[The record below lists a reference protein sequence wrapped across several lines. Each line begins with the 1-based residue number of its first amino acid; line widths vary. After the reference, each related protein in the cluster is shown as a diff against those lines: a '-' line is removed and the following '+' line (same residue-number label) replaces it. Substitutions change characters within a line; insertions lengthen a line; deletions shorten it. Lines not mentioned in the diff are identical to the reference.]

1 MNNKKER
8 FNLPTIDD
16 LFERT
21 HGSYVGRIENIDI
34 NKLNE
39 FKNHPFQVKDD
50 EKMEQLAK
58 SIKENGVLNPII
70 VRELENGEFE
80 IVSGH
85 RRKRASELAGLDE
98 IPSIV
103 RDLSDEEATI
113 LMVDS
118 NLQREEILP
127 SEKAFA
133 YKMKIEAMNK
143 QGQRTD
149 LTSAPME
156 QKYIQGKTTREI
168 IAEQNNE
175 SREQVRRYVRLTKL
189 IPEILNMVDE
199 KKIAFRPAVEISYLT
214 EDEQYK
220 LFDIMKMYDATPS
233 LSQSIGM
240 KKISAEMPLTSE
252 KIDEMLREEKAN
264 QVEKIKISMN
274 KLENI
279 LPRNLVTQKQIEN
292 FILMCVEE
300 HNKREK
306 QRKDLSR

>member
-1 MNNKKER
+1 
-8 FNLPTIDD
+8 
-16 LFERT
+16 
-21 HGSYVGRIENIDI
+21 
-34 NKLNE
+34 
-39 FKNHPFQVKDD
+39 
-50 EKMEQLAK
+50 
-58 SIKENGVLNPII
+58 
-70 VRELENGEFE
+70 
-80 IVSGH
+80 
-85 RRKRASELAGLDE
+85 
-98 IPSIV
+98 
-103 RDLSDEEATI
+103 
-113 LMVDS
+113 MVDS

-199 KKIAFRPAVEISYLT
+199 KRIAFRPAVEISYLT

-233 LSQSIGM
+233 LSQAISM

-252 KIDEMLREEKAN
+252 KIDEILREEKAN